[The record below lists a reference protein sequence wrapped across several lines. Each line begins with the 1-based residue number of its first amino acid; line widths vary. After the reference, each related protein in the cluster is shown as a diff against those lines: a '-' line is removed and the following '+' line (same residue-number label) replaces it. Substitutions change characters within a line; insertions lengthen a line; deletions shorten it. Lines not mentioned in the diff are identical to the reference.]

1 LSNYNIYHTNLILL
15 YHFDALSIDL
25 KSTISFLVLA
35 QTKKSKI
42 MSEII
47 ITTISKNEIK
57 QLIEGAVQKAILKNQ
72 NLSDDQ
78 NTSFI
83 DVNKAAE
90 FLGIAKATLY
100 GKCSKKLIPHLKK
113 GKKLYFDQK
122 ELIGWLKSGK
132 RKTINDI
139 NESVNPVQRH
149 EPERHSFA
157 KVEGKYYWR
166 QD

>member
-1 LSNYNIYHTNLILL
+1 
-15 YHFDALSIDL
+15 
-25 KSTISFLVLA
+25 
-35 QTKKSKI
+35 

-47 ITTISKNEIK
+47 ITTISKKEIT

-78 NTSFI
+78 NTSFM

-100 GKCSKKLIPHLKK
+100 GKCSEKLIPYFKK

-139 NESVNPVQRH
+139 NERVNTHLLDR
-149 EPERHSFA
+149 
-157 KVEGKYYWR
+157 KIN
-166 QD
+166 